1 MARVARDRWAEWLL
15 HTRHGDDPE
24 QLRGVL
30 EYLYPVRDRVLE
42 NARIAEGDTVLD
54 AGCGDGLIAFGAL
67 ERVGPRGRVVFSDV
81 SQDLLDI
88 CREFAARMGA
98 LDRCRFVRASADD
111 LAAIPD
117 GSVDALTVRSVLIYV
132 AHKRRA
138 LGEFHRVLKPG
149 GRLSVFE
156 PINRFAFPE
165 PEDRLMG
172 YDVTPVKD
180 LALRVRAV
188 WERIQPPGADP
199 MSDFDERDLLRLA
212 GEAGFGELHMELK
225 VDVRR
230 HEPRSWDGLMGMS
243 FNPKLPTVGETMRQA
258 LAPHEVERLTAHL
271 RPLVQ
276 GGEGRLGQAVAYLW
290 AVK

>member
-15 HTRHGDDPE
+15 HRRHGDDPE

-42 NARIAEGDTVLD
+42 NARVAAGDTVLD
-54 AGCGDGLIAFGAL
+54 VGCGDGLIAFGAL
-67 ERVGPRGRVVFSDV
+67 EKVGPGGRVVFSDV
-81 SQDLLDI
+81 SQDLLDV
-88 CREFAARMGA
+88 CRQLAEETGA
-98 LDRCRFVRASADD
+98 LDRCEFVRASADD
-111 LAAIPD
+111 LGSIRD
-117 GSVDALTVRSVLIYV
+117 DSVDAVTVRSVLIYV
-132 AHKRRA
+132 ADKRRA
-138 LGEFHRVLKPG
+138 LGEFHRALKPG

-156 PINRFAFPE
+156 PINRFTFPE

-172 YDVTPVKD
+172 FDVTPVQD

-188 WERIQPPGADP
+188 WERIQPPGAEP
-199 MSDFDERDLLRLA
+199 MTDFDERDLLRLA
-212 GEAGFGELHMELK
+212 EEAGFGELHLELR

-230 HEPRSWDGLMGMS
+230 LEPRGWDALMGTS

-258 LAPHEVERLTAHL
+258 LAPDEVERLTAHL
-271 RPLVQ
+271 RPLVE
-276 GGEGRLGQAVAYLW
+276 GGEGRLGLAVAYLW